1 MNRKLEGWESD
12 DELEAKRA
20 AKLAATGGVAKQT
33 KTVVLRHMFTLEEL
47 ASDPTLLL
55 ELKEDVREECETL
68 GKVTNVVLYDVSSRT
83 SISIGCTDV
92 AIVAHS
98 KNRMAS

>member
-1 MNRKLEGWESD
+1 M
-12 DELEAKRA
+12 
-20 AKLAATGGVAKQT
+20 AKQT

-68 GKVTNVVLYDVSSRT
+68 GKVTNVVLYDVSSRI
-83 SISIGCTDV
+83 SISIGRADPRV
-92 AIVAHS
+92 AFTARTRWHHDSPLCRRSSSESMHS
-98 KNRMAS
+98 GALTLLLIGIS